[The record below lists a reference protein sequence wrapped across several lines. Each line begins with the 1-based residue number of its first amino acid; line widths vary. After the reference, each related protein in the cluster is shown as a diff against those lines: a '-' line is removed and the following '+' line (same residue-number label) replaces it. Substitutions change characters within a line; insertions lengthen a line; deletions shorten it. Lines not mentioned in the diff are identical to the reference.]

1 MDYNK
6 FKKHSTLNNFKINN
20 ELKNKI
26 LYCLNKKLNIWNK
39 VKKKNEVIKIKNRF
53 KNKKLEDIFIN
64 RLELFLNNIG
74 VSYLYWLNWKKLKTR
89 KSYNQL
95 IKNINDEFKKQFG
108 KSKILD
114 IKILIYIYNNIFDK
128 IITKD
133 TLNYCL
139 NKLNAKKK
147 MKGGLIPFIAAPL
160 LGDKLFILHY
170 LEENYTWAEW
180 LMIFIDLA
188 LDIVGLIPPVG
199 WAVDLV
205 GIIISILR
213 KDWLGAIMSL
223 IGVIPVIGSFINTPY
238 SVIVNALAI
247 IRLLRGQ

>member
-1 MDYNK
+1 MEYNK
-6 FKKHSTLNNFKINN
+6 FKKNTSINKFKINN
-20 ELKNKI
+20 DLKYKI
-26 LYCLNKKLNIWNK
+26 LNCLNKKLNIWKNI
-39 VKKKNEVIKIKNRF
+39 KKRDEVIKIKNRF

-64 RLELFLNNIG
+64 RLELFINNIG
-74 VSYLYWLNWKKLKTR
+74 ISYLYWLNWKNLKTK

-95 IKNINDEFKKQFG
+95 IKNINEDFKKQFG
-108 KSKILD
+108 KSTILD
-114 IKILIYIYNNIFDK
+114 TKILIYIYNNIFDK

-139 NKLNAKKK
+139 NKLTSKKK
-147 MKGGLIPFIAAPL
+147 IKGGS
-160 LGDKLFILHY
+160 KLFILHY

-199 WAVDLV
+199 WAIDIV
-205 GIIISILR
+205 GVIISILR
-213 KDWLGAIMSL
+213 KDWLGAIMSI
-223 IGVIPVIGSFINTPY
+223 IGIIPIVGSFINTPY

-247 IRLLRGQ
+247 IRLLRGE